1 MRPTN
6 RELGLTVC
14 SRFAKYRFQA
24 RSGRRN
30 RDTRLSPLVI
40 ANATR
45 ASACV
50 KPKPERRIL
59 STLGSVANHTLNPF
73 TTMIFGKTVARLSSM
88 NHPHLG
94 DIESWLFAS
103 GRSVPGLSTF
113 ATTKHLRSIAAASIE
128 AIP

>member
-1 MRPTN
+1 LENTDFKRV
-6 RELGLTVC
+6 RAVATVT
-14 SRFAKYRFQA
+14 SLALA
-24 RSGRRN
+24 ISS
-30 RDTRLSPLVI
+30 RLSPLVI
-40 ANATR
+40 ANAKR

-113 ATTKHLRSIAAASIE
+113 ATTKHLSSIAAASIE